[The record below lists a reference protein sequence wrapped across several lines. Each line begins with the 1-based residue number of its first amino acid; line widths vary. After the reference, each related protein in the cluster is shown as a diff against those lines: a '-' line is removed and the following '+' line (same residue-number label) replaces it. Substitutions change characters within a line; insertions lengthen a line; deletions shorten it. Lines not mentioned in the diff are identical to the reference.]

1 MKKKAY
7 EIATETDV
15 AMMDLMG
22 REMPPAARALRERV
36 IWRRFE
42 NALRDSSELRRR
54 FSDGAKRF
62 EQILHEAQEWCIL
75 PLDVLAYCEDKEN
88 EEIVRLV
95 AAGASPSL

>member
-22 REMPPAARALRERV
+22 CEMPPAARALRERV

-42 NALRDSSELRRR
+42 NALCDSSELRRR

-62 EQILHEAQEWCIL
+62 AAILSEAQEWCIL
-75 PLDVLAYCEDKEN
+75 PLDILAYCEEKEN
-88 EEIVRLV
+88 AEIIRLIE
-95 AAGASPSL
+95 AGASPSL